1 MVDSAFT
8 SLVPGKSILIGRKS
22 CNITI
27 NDVRISSVHCEV
39 GSVKMY
45 GWDMFPACTVYV
57 EDKSS
62 NGTWICRKVGLSSWG
77 TYCKLTKGLKMSFS
91 PGDFILL
98 LPPSVPAPDYCAF
111 SLEADEA
118 ANVFGLKHLTAADI
132 KSRLEAKA
140 DTSLETVAVKRTY
153 AGGEVSPD
161 GCTAKKLCLSAP
173 LPSVVISDKG
183 RSLEPAAA
191 VAAPISMTTHN
202 SMEQCPI
209 CLSLFPVSELV
220 AHSELCCSSEVL
232 LVDDTNRGQRANGPS
247 HDVSLAVPSSSAGVI
262 ELEQCIHCLQDYTIA
277 ELVDHVNICPKK
289 PKSTVWFFCVVCVC
303 VYVCV
308 HAHSHQD

>member
-1 MVDSAFT
+1 MVDSTFT
-8 SLVPGKSILIGRKS
+8 SLVPGKSISIGRKS

-27 NDVRISSVHCEV
+27 NDVRISSMHCEV

-77 TYCKLTKGLKMSFS
+77 TYYKLTKGLKMSFS

-111 SLEADEA
+111 SLEADETS
-118 ANVFGLKHLTAADI
+118 NVFGLKHLTSVDI
-132 KSRLEAKA
+132 KSRLEAKS
-140 DTSLETVAVKRTY
+140 DTSLETVAGKRTF
-153 AGGEVSPD
+153 AGGEMSPD
-161 GCTAKKLCLSAP
+161 GCTAKKPCLSAP
-173 LPSVVISDKG
+173 LPSVITSDKG
-183 RSLEPAAA
+183 RSSKPAAA
-191 VAAPISMTTHN
+191 VAAPVSMTTHT

-209 CLSLFPVSELV
+209 CLGLFPVSELV
-220 AHSELCCSSEVL
+220 AHSELCCTSEVS
-232 LVDDTNRGQRANGPS
+232 LVNDTDRGHLDSS
-247 HDVSLAVPSSSAGVI
+247 HDVSPSSPAGVI
-262 ELEQCIHCLQDYTIA
+262 ELEQCIHCLQDYTVA

-289 PKSTVWFFCVVCVC
+289 VKSTVWL
-303 VYVCV
+303 VYMNVLCACIHSCV
-308 HAHSHQD
+308 HVHIHSHQH